1 MTHAALAQ
9 QSRGAADPQNK
20 YIIYS
25 QKQKM
30 FPASMDD
37 LLKSK
42 NLFSVSFGFFFF
54 YFQLRPSDRQL
65 WSSSARPTSAARG
78 APTATLPPTALGRF
92 PASLPTACTTSTTS
106 SVRSATPTSSP
117 PPTERWGTVKRNLKK
132 KYVSTAVEKK
142 NFSDTLKN
150 VPISPN
156 YCRLYFIYFC
166 LLFIVIKKKQDNSIL
181 AVVLLLFSRFSDCT
195 KIQHNA
201 LFSASP
207 IH

>member
-1 MTHAALAQ
+1 
-9 QSRGAADPQNK
+9 
-20 YIIYS
+20 
-25 QKQKM
+25 
-30 FPASMDD
+30 MDD

-142 NFSDTLKN
+142 TFQTPLKMFQS
-150 VPISPN
+150 VPIIVV
-156 YCRLYFIYFC
+156 YILFIFVCC
-166 LLFIVIKKKQDNSIL
+166 LLLLRKNKTTQFLQLFYYCSLDLVTALKYSTMHYLVHHQYIRFPK
-181 AVVLLLFSRFSDCT
+181 LLL
-195 KIQHNA
+195 
-201 LFSASP
+201 P
-207 IH
+207 IFKHDVWIGLRSSLEQQ